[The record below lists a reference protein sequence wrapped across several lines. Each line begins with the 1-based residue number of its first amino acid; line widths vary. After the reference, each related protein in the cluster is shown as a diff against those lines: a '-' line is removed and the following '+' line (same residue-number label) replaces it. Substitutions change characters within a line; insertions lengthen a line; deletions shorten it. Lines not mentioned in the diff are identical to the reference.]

1 MIRVSKKAVS
11 SGFCTSRLL
20 FFFGLVIL
28 MLGSGYLLIDSSRV
42 YGYGMIERN
51 RVVDVNKDDLLAILD
66 DGSTVE
72 LSDRYVFIPYDGYE
86 GYIRDYNLFTV
97 PIRMNVVLARCLLFY
112 MGFALMYYSVRNKS
126 RVLLSVMGT
135 IFMYLI
141 GNSYFNCSYALM
153 LPSIVVLLS
162 FIISVS
168 NMILKYKR

>member
-11 SGFCTSRLL
+11 RGFCTSRLL
-20 FFFGLVIL
+20 FFFGLVLL

-86 GYIRDYNLFTV
+86 GYIGDYNLFTV
-97 PIRMNVVLARCLLFY
+97 PIRTCVVFARCLLFY
-112 MGFALMYYSVRNKS
+112 TGFALMYYSVRNKS
-126 RVLLSVMGT
+126 RVLLSVIGI

-141 GNSYFNCSYALM
+141 GNSYFNCSYALV
-153 LPSIVVLLS
+153 LTSIVVLFS
-162 FIISVS
+162 FIISVF
-168 NMILKYKR
+168 NMVLKYKR